1 VEEHARCTAESAGIS
16 GPWPTGI
23 AVKNKNS
30 KTEKFSKFP
39 KQKKEK
45 RKMATL
51 NFNANEVPPAE
62 ALEAVPAG
70 KYIAVITESE
80 VKPTKSGTGHFLELA
95 FEIIEGEL
103 KGRKV
108 WARLNLDNPNAQAV
122 QIARGELS
130 AICHAV
136 GVMQPKDSAELHN
149 LPMEISVRCKKRED
163 MDELSNEIKGYAKKE
178 SSAAPAT
185 PAPQAK
191 KDTPPWKRH

>member
-1 VEEHARCTAESAGIS
+1 
-16 GPWPTGI
+16 
-23 AVKNKNS
+23 
-30 KTEKFSKFP
+30 
-39 KQKKEK
+39 
-45 RKMATL
+45 MATL

-70 KYIAVITESE
+70 KYNAVITESE
-80 VKPTKSGTGHFLELA
+80 VKPTKSGTGHFLELT

-108 WARLNLDNPNAQAV
+108 WARLNLDNQNQQAV

-149 LPMEISVRCKKRED
+149 RPLEISVRCKKRED
-163 MDELSNEIKGYAKKE
+163 TDELSNEIKGYAKKD
-178 SSAAPAT
+178 SPAT
-185 PAPQAK
+185 PTAPAPQAK
-191 KDTPPWKRH
+191 QDSPVWKR

>member
-1 VEEHARCTAESAGIS
+1 
-16 GPWPTGI
+16 
-23 AVKNKNS
+23 
-30 KTEKFSKFP
+30 
-39 KQKKEK
+39 
-45 RKMATL
+45 MATL

-70 KYIAVITESE
+70 KYNAVITESE
-80 VKPTKSGTGHFLELA
+80 VKPTKSGTGHFLELT

-108 WARLNLDNPNAQAV
+108 WARLNLDNQNQQAV

-149 LPMEISVRCKKRED
+149 LPLEISVKCKKRED
-163 MDELSNEIKGYAKKE
+163 SDELSNEIKGYAKKE
-178 SSAAPAT
+178 SRTAPIA

-191 KDTPPWKRH
+191 KDTPPWQR

>member
-1 VEEHARCTAESAGIS
+1 
-16 GPWPTGI
+16 
-23 AVKNKNS
+23 
-30 KTEKFSKFP
+30 
-39 KQKKEK
+39 
-45 RKMATL
+45 MATL

-80 VKPTKSGTGHFLELA
+80 VKPTKSGNGHFLEMT

-108 WARLNLDNPNAQAV
+108 WGRLNLENPNAQAV

-149 LPMEISVRCKKRED
+149 LPLEISVRCKKRD
-163 MDELSNEIKGYAKKE
+163 DSDELSNEIKGYAKRE
-178 SSAAPAT
+178 ASTNPAA

-191 KDTPPWKRH
+191 KDTPPWQR

>member
-1 VEEHARCTAESAGIS
+1 
-16 GPWPTGI
+16 
-23 AVKNKNS
+23 
-30 KTEKFSKFP
+30 
-39 KQKKEK
+39 
-45 RKMATL
+45 MATL

-80 VKPTKSGTGHFLELA
+80 VKPTKSGTGHFLELT
-95 FEIIEGEL
+95 FEIIEGDL

-149 LPMEISVRCKKRED
+149 LPLEISVRCKKRDD
-163 MDELSNEIKGYAKKE
+163 MDELSNEIKGYAKKDFP
-178 SSAAPAT
+178 AVPAT
-185 PAPQAK
+185 SAPQAK
-191 KDTPPWKRH
+191 KDTPPWKR